1 MKKFKRLPAQTR
13 KKEIQQ
19 AALQLFIEKGF
30 ANTTMENIVANVSLS
45 KGGVYRIYGS
55 TLDILKDLIIAGMH
69 LRNEFYQERIRSK
82 QLISLDYAI
91 ETIVESLFLYP
102 DISKLYVEFLW
113 EKQRNAELESLYQ
126 EICKQSIIDTTF
138 LLKLYD
144 IEIDEK
150 KLEDV
155 TNFMNATI
163 LSLHTLHLF
172 DELKE
177 HKDKLCQIIRRMDYD
192 RL

>member
-1 MKKFKRLPAQTR
+1 MKKFKRLPAQTL
-13 KKEIQQ
+13 KEEIQQ

-30 ANTTMENIVANVSLS
+30 AKTTMENIVANVSLS

-69 LRNEFYQERIRSK
+69 LRNEFYQEKINGQQS
-82 QLISLDYAI
+82 IDLDYII

-126 EICKQSIIDTTF
+126 EICKQSIIDPTF